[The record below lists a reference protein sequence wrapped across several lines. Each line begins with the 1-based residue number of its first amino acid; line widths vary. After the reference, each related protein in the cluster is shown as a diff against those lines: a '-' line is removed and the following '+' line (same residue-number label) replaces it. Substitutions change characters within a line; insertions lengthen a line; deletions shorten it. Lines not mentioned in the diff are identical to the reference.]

1 VARVRTIPCVYG
13 ADMDVEQAIKNAPL
27 FSQLNKKDIKQLT
40 AVMTPR
46 SYRAGEIIIEK
57 GKQGLGFFI
66 IASGTAK
73 VTVRGNQVRTLG
85 SGDHFGEIALI
96 DEGPRMAEVTADSD
110 VETYVLASWQF
121 RPFIQDHPDVAWA
134 LMQSLVQRIVR
145 DSESSEGL

>member
-1 VARVRTIPCVYG
+1 
-13 ADMDVEQAIKNAPL
+13 MDVEQAIKSAPL

-46 SYRAGEIIIEK
+46 SYRAGEVIIEK

-73 VTVRGNQVRTLG
+73 VTVRGNQVRALG
-85 SGDHFGEIALI
+85 AGDHFGEIALI

>member
-1 VARVRTIPCVYG
+1 
-13 ADMDVEQAIKNAPL
+13 MDVEQAIKSAPL

-46 SYRAGEIIIEK
+46 SYRAGEVIIEK

-73 VTVRGNQVRTLG
+73 VTVRGNQVRVLG
-85 SGDHFGEIALI
+85 AGDHFGEIALI

>member
-1 VARVRTIPCVYG
+1 
-13 ADMDVEQAIKNAPL
+13 MDVEQAIKSAPL

-46 SYRAGEIIIEK
+46 SYRAGEVIIEK

-73 VTVRGNQVRTLG
+73 VTVRGNQVRALG
-85 SGDHFGEIALI
+85 AGDHFGEIALI
-96 DEGPRMAEVTADSD
+96 DQGPRMAEVTADSD

>member
-1 VARVRTIPCVYG
+1 
-13 ADMDVEQAIKNAPL
+13 MDVEQAIKNAPL

-40 AVMTPR
+40 AVMSPR
-46 SYRAGEIIIEK
+46 SYRAGEVIIEK
-57 GKQGLGFFI
+57 GKQGLGFFV

-73 VTVRGNQVRTLG
+73 VTVRGNQVRELKA
-85 SGDHFGEIALI
+85 GDHFGEIALI

-145 DSESSEGL
+145 DSEPTEGL